1 MSAEQWYFPLRSDV
15 VLFDLD
21 SLPTSEPYFHCTTN
35 VYQMT
40 LAGIKIMSPFRWTL
54 WTLTKTYQVNG
65 DSDWTVL
72 ILIGEGNHIL
82 EARSLHLERA
92 AKH

>member
-54 WTLTKTYQVNG
+54 
-65 DSDWTVL
+65 
-72 ILIGEGNHIL
+72 
-82 EARSLHLERA
+82 
-92 AKH
+92 